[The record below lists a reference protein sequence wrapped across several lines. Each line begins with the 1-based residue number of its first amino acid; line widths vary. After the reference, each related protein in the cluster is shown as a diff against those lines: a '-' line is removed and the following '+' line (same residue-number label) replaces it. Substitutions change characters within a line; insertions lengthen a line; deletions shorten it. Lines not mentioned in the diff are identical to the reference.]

1 MNRKDTLELKRR
13 MKKGECTF
21 TKMRGCYVDS
31 HKEIIV
37 NINETFLNLA
47 DDEFYKYLEI
57 AKKTLSGTIGNNL
70 LELEFNPEEENPGG
84 RQNFLLGL
92 RDSKLKNDALA
103 DRFFELII
111 ENYDYDGNYLI
122 LLYHDAYDV
131 IVKTNDN
138 NKLDESEEVYDYLIC
153 SICPV
158 ELTKA
163 ALGYREDEHRIGP
176 RIRDWVVSMPEN
188 GFVFP
193 AFTDRSSD
201 IHSLM
206 FYTKTPKEPHTDFAE
221 KTFGCKIK
229 RTAAEEKTAFSSI
242 IKNIAAE
249 DDSDDIVVGIHQA
262 LSEIAAEQDTS
273 LSTEPVLLDSR
284 TIENMRTNGFLS
296 QEIADKIEKAC
307 EEEFG
312 EEPPV
317 IDNIVDTK
325 VLENYAKKQREA
337 ELQKE
342 VIELKS
348 KLEAAESKS
357 SDDTLPWDLED
368 GKENIILNVSAEKA
382 EEIETKIIDGRRFIV
397 IPIEGDETAVINGV
411 ETEL

>member
-31 HKEIIV
+31 HKEILV

-92 RDSKLKNDALA
+92 RDSKLKSDALA
-103 DRFFELII
+103 DRLFELII

-122 LLYHDAYDV
+122 LLFHDAYDV

-188 GFVFP
+188 GFIFP

-206 FYTKTPKEPHTDFAE
+206 FYTKTPKEPHRDFAE
-221 KTFGCKIK
+221 KTFGCKVK

-242 IKNIAAE
+242 VKAIAAE
-249 DDSDDIVVGIHQA
+249 DDSDDIAIGIHQA

-273 LSTEPVLLDSR
+273 LSTEPVLLDKN
-284 TIENMRTNGFLS
+284 TIENMKINGFIS
-296 QEIADKIEKAC
+296 QETADKIEKAC
-307 EEEFG
+307 EDEFG
-312 EEPPV
+312 DEPPV
-317 IDNIVDTK
+317 VENIVDTK
-325 VLENYAKKQREA
+325 ALENHARKQREA

-342 VIELKS
+342 VVELKS
-348 KLEAAESKS
+348 KLEEAESKS
-357 SDDTLPWDLED
+357 ADLSLPWDTDD
-368 GKENIILNVSAEKA
+368 GRDSIVLNVSAEKA

-397 IPIEGDETAVINGV
+397 IPIEGDETAVINGI

>member
-1 MNRKDTLELKRR
+1 
-13 MKKGECTF
+13 
-21 TKMRGCYVDS
+21 
-31 HKEIIV
+31 
-37 NINETFLNLA
+37 
-47 DDEFYKYLEI
+47 
-57 AKKTLSGTIGNNL
+57 
-70 LELEFNPEEENPGG
+70 
-84 RQNFLLGL
+84 
-92 RDSKLKNDALA
+92 
-103 DRFFELII
+103 
-111 ENYDYDGNYLI
+111 
-122 LLYHDAYDV
+122 
-131 IVKTNDN
+131 
-138 NKLDESEEVYDYLIC
+138 
-153 SICPV
+153 
-158 ELTKA
+158 
-163 ALGYREDEHRIGP
+163 
-176 RIRDWVVSMPEN
+176 
-188 GFVFP
+188 
-193 AFTDRSSD
+193 
-201 IHSLM
+201 M

-249 DDSDDIVVGIHQA
+249 DDSDDIVIGIHQA

-273 LSTEPVLLDSR
+273 LSTEPVLLDSH

-348 KLEAAESKS
+348 KLEAAESKA
-357 SDDTLPWDLED
+357 SDDSLPWDLED

>member
-103 DRFFELII
+103 DRLFELII

-229 RTAAEEKTAFSSI
+229 RTAAEEKTTFSSI

-249 DDSDDIVVGIHQA
+249 DDSDDIVIGIHQA

-337 ELQKE
+337 KLQKE
-342 VIELKS
+342 VTELKS
-348 KLEAAESKS
+348 KLEAAESKA
-357 SDDTLPWDLED
+357 SDDSLPWDLED

>member
-31 HKEIIV
+31 HKDIIV

-70 LELEFNPEEENPGG
+70 LELEFSPEEEQPGG

-103 DRFFELII
+103 DRLFELII

-131 IVKTNDN
+131 ITKTNDN

-163 ALGYREDEHRIGP
+163 GLGYREDEHRIGP

-188 GFVFP
+188 GFIFP

-221 KTFGCKIK
+221 KAFGCKTK
-229 RTAAEEKTAFSSI
+229 RTAAEEKTVFSSI
-242 IKNIAAE
+242 VKAIAAE
-249 DDSDDIVVGIHQA
+249 DESEDLIIGIHQA
-262 LSEIAAEQDTS
+262 LSEISAEQDNS
-273 LSTEPVLLDSR
+273 LSDGPVVLDSR
-284 TIENMRTNGFLS
+284 TIENMRSNGYIS
-296 QEIADKIEKAC
+296 QETADKMEKAC

-312 EEPPV
+312 GEPPV
-317 IDNIVDTK
+317 VDNIVDSK
-325 VLENYAKKQREA
+325 VLENYARRQREN

-342 VIELKS
+342 VSELKVQ
-348 KLEAAESKS
+348 LEEAKS
-357 SDDTLPWDLED
+357 ADTQLPWDEEND
-368 GKENIILNVSAEKA
+368 GESIILNVSPQKA

-397 IPIEGDETAVINGV
+397 IPIEGDETAVINGI

>member
-103 DRFFELII
+103 DRLFELII

-249 DDSDDIVVGIHQA
+249 DDSDDIVIGIHQA

-325 VLENYAKKQREA
+325 VLENYAKKQRET

-348 KLEAAESKS
+348 KLEAAESKA
-357 SDDTLPWDLED
+357 SDDSLPWDLED

-382 EEIETKIIDGRRFIV
+382 EEIGTKIIDGRRFIV

>member
-70 LELEFNPEEENPGG
+70 LELEFNPGEENPGG

-103 DRFFELII
+103 DRLFELII

-249 DDSDDIVVGIHQA
+249 DDSDDIVIGIHQA

-296 QEIADKIEKAC
+296 QEIANKIEKAC

-342 VIELKS
+342 VTELKS

>member
-1 MNRKDTLELKRR
+1 MSGRAYKSSPRIQ
-13 MKKGECTF
+13 
-21 TKMRGCYVDS
+21 RGR
-31 HKEIIV
+31 
-37 NINETFLNLA
+37 T
-47 DDEFYKYLEI
+47 
-57 AKKTLSGTIGNNL
+57 
-70 LELEFNPEEENPGG
+70 
-84 RQNFLLGL
+84 Q
-92 RDSKLKNDALA
+92 
-103 DRFFELII
+103 DR
-111 ENYDYDGNYLI
+111 
-122 LLYHDAYDV
+122 
-131 IVKTNDN
+131 
-138 NKLDESEEVYDYLIC
+138 
-153 SICPV
+153 
-158 ELTKA
+158 
-163 ALGYREDEHRIGP
+163 P

-348 KLEAAESKS
+348 KLEAAESKA
-357 SDDTLPWDLED
+357 SDDSLPWDLED